1 MTVPTEAAYAELL
14 WTGAETAFTPGFT
27 AERTADLDV
36 SYLDADGLPV
46 PLTAGVHY
54 VPSLD
59 GAFNVTVTPLNL
71 PAASVASPVTLVFE
85 RDTQAVQGTDFSN
98 LQRFNATVHGV
109 LFDRTFRI
117 LAELKS
123 RVVRSVGPFF
133 TADEVV
139 DFRPRRVMAADP
151 VNDQDLATK
160 VYVLTVTG
168 VLNLQSYVAQCA
180 ASAAIAAAS
189 ALEALGYKTGAEAA
203 RDKAQAWSDMAE
215 NTPVQ
220 GAEYSSYHWSRKSQA
235 AAASVLAALAVT
247 DYGFVADAP
256 TETRDYGTIP

>member
-27 AERTADLDV
+27 AERIADVDV

-46 PLTAGVHY
+46 PLSRAVHY
-54 VPSLD
+54 NLSLD
-59 GAFNVTVTPLNL
+59 SAGNVTATPISL
-71 PAASVASPVTLVFE
+71 PAASGANPVTLVFE
-85 RDTQAVQGTDFSN
+85 RDTEAVQGTDFTN

-109 LFDRTFRI
+109 LFDRSFRI

-133 TADEVV
+133 TTDDVV

-168 VLNLQSYVAQCA
+168 ILNLQNYVTQCA
-180 ASAAIAAAS
+180 ASAAAAAAS
-189 ALEALGYKTGAEAA
+189 ALAALGYEISAEAA
-203 RDKAQAWSDMAE
+203 RDKAQAWSDTAE
-215 NTPVQ
+215 NTPVEA
-220 GAEYSSYHWSRKSQA
+220 AEYSAYHWSRKAQA
-235 AAASVLAALAVT
+235 YAASVLSLFNNPDDGIAGDAESGPI
-247 DYGFVADAP
+247 DDGVA
-256 TETRDYGTIP
+256 

>member
-54 VPSLD
+54 TPSLD
-59 GAFNVTVTPLNL
+59 AAFNVTVTPLSL

-85 RDTQAVQGTDFSN
+85 RDTQAVQGTDFAN

-133 TADEVV
+133 TADDVV
-139 DFRPRRVMAADP
+139 DFRPRRVMAAAP

-160 VYVLTVTG
+160 LYVLTVTG
-168 VLNLQSYVAQCA
+168 IINLQNYVIQCA
-180 ASAAIAAAS
+180 ASAVAAAAS
-189 ALEALGYKTGAEAA
+189 ALEAMGYSTASEAA

-220 GAEYSSYHWSRKSQA
+220 AAEYSAYHWSRKAQA
-235 AAASVLAALAVT
+235 YAASVVYLLNNPDDGIA
-247 DYGFVADAP
+247 GDAESGP
-256 TETRDYGTIP
+256 IDDGTA